1 MSDSPIYPLT
11 VRTGDTESISFT
23 LLDNGTPINITG
35 RTYRGQVR
43 STAAST
49 AILASFS
56 CSITNGTA
64 GQFTCTL
71 TATTT
76 AALSAGQA
84 VYDVEE
90 TYGSVVN
97 TLIQGPVFIVQD
109 VTR

>member
-35 RTYRGQVR
+35 RSYRGQVR

-56 CSITNGTA
+56 CSISNGTA

-71 TATTT
+71 AATTT

-84 VYDVEE
+84 VYDIEE

-97 TLIQGPVFIVQD
+97 TLVQGPVFIVQD